1 MGRRSY
7 DEKIEILKDEIRKKI
22 EVYKATCRMRLI
34 KSNFKEEEYIVQY
47 HYLMLLD
54 NYIKQ
59 DNAFKEI
66 VCDQERRLDDNILN
80 KLLSNGYDVVWNYIM
95 ALDFRYKHVDMISLF
110 NNEMMSLKDFS
121 KKKKSLN

>member
-22 EVYKATCRMRLI
+22 EVYKATCRMRLT
-34 KSNFKEEEYIVQY
+34 KSNFKEEEYIIQY

-66 VCDQERRLDDNILN
+66 VCDQERRLDDGVLN

-95 ALDFRYKHVDMISLF
+95 TLDFRYKHVDMISLF